1 MPFIYDKLFDLYNQK
16 IDDLH
21 KNTVI
26 TDTLVAQSI
35 KAIQNAIDKPEMV
48 DWVFEDCLI
57 VTYVY
62 LGCFSRDEVDKREAY
77 FERVMAGVR
86 HLIDQVEKPKNHVYK
101 PGCSMKPIVERF
113 KKEYINGEK
122 NSFSD
127 DPFGPKSYYMKIS
140 IAPNA

>member
-26 TDTLVAQSI
+26 TDELVTQSI
-35 KAIQNAIDKPEMV
+35 KAIQNTIDTPETV

-62 LGCFSRDEVDKREAY
+62 LGCFSRDDVDKREAY
-77 FERVMAGVR
+77 FERVMAGVS
-86 HLIDQVEKPKNHVYK
+86 HLIDQREKPKNLLYK
-101 PGCSMKPIVERF
+101 PGCSMKPIVKRF
-113 KKEYINGEK
+113 KKEYISGCK
-122 NSFSD
+122 DSFSD
-127 DPFGPKSYYMKIS
+127 DPFGPRPYYMRIS